1 MSDFTQQLDEMKDCT
16 VVTNDYLEKVNKA
29 LDELKRVRA
38 VNAQLREASLKL
50 QKAIWAYGVGDEV
63 DRAMSDL
70 SEARRVAAEGES

>member
-1 MSDFTQQLDEMKDCT
+1 MSQL
-16 VVTNDYLEKVNKA
+16 L
-29 LDELKRVRA
+29 
-38 VNAQLREASLKL
+38 EASLKL